1 MIANSK
7 QFLRLIDVINRNGY
21 SPETWGV
28 LTDVNTNTRNYFG
41 VRAMIPLK
49 GDYLYIYLKNEE
61 ETLTWDNIVCKP
73 DMVFDF
79 GDDERLLVFDLNYA
93 DKSE

>member
-28 LTDVNTNTRNYFG
+28 LTNVKTNTRDYFG
-41 VRAMIPLK
+41 VRAMIPLT
-49 GDYLYIYLKNEE
+49 GDYLYIYTKDEE
-61 ETLTWDNIVCKP
+61 EVLTWDETVCKP

-79 GDDERLLVFDLNYA
+79 DDDERLLVFDLNTVTR
-93 DKSE
+93 

>member
-21 SPETWGV
+21 DPETWGV
-28 LTDVNTNTRNYFG
+28 LTDVNTNTKAYFG
-41 VRAMIPLK
+41 VCAMIQLT
-49 GDYLYIYLKNEE
+49 GDYLYIYTDEE
-61 ETLTWDNIVCKP
+61 ESLRWDDTVCNP

-79 GDDERLLVFDLNYA
+79 DDDERLLVFDLNTVTR
-93 DKSE
+93 

>member
-1 MIANSK
+1 MIANFK

-21 SPETWGV
+21 SPEIWGV
-28 LTDVNTNTRNYFG
+28 LTDVKTNTRDYFG

-49 GDYLYIYLKNEE
+49 GDYLYIYLRNEE
-61 ETLTWDNIVCKP
+61 ETLTWDDIVIKP

-79 GDDERLLVFDLNYA
+79 DNDERLLVFDLNY
-93 DKSE
+93 SITC

>member
-21 SPETWGV
+21 DPGMWGL
-28 LTDVNTNTRNYFG
+28 LTDAKTNTRDYFG

-49 GDYLYIYLKNEE
+49 GDYLYIYTKNEE
-61 ETLTWDNIVCKP
+61 ESLTWDDTVCNP

-79 GDDERLLVFDLNYA
+79 DDDERLLVFDLNA
-93 DKSE
+93 VTR

>member
-28 LTDVNTNTRNYFG
+28 LTGVKTDTRDYFG
-41 VRAMIPLK
+41 VRAMIPLT
-49 GDYLYIYLKNEE
+49 GDYLYIYTKDEE
-61 ETLTWDNIVCKP
+61 EVLTWDETVCKP

-79 GDDERLLVFDLNYA
+79 DDDERLLVFDLNTVTR
-93 DKSE
+93 

>member
-7 QFLRLIDVINRNGY
+7 QFLRLIDVINCNGY

-28 LTDVNTNTRNYFG
+28 LTDVKTNTRDYFG

-61 ETLTWDNIVCKP
+61 ETLTWDDIVIKP

-79 GDDERLLVFDLNYA
+79 DNDERLLVFDLNY
-93 DKSE
+93 SITC

>member
-41 VRAMIPLK
+41 VRAMIQLT
-49 GDYLYIYLKNEE
+49 GDYLYIYTKDEE
-61 ETLTWDNIVCKP
+61 ESLRWDDTVCNP

-79 GDDERLLVFDLNYA
+79 DDDERLLVFDLNQVTR
-93 DKSE
+93 

>member
-1 MIANSK
+1 MIANFK
-7 QFLRLIDVINRNGY
+7 QFLRLIDVINCNGY
-21 SPETWGV
+21 SSETWGV
-28 LTDVNTNTRNYFG
+28 LQNEKTNTRDYFG

-61 ETLTWDNIVCKP
+61 ETLTWGNIVCKP

>member
-1 MIANSK
+1 MIANPK

-28 LTDVNTNTRNYFG
+28 LTNVKTNTMDYFG
-41 VRAMIPLK
+41 VRAMIPLT
-49 GDYLYIYLKNEE
+49 GDYLYIYTKDAEE
-61 ETLTWDNIVCKP
+61 VLTWDESVCKP

-79 GDDERLLVFDLNYA
+79 DDDERLLVFDLNTVTR
-93 DKSE
+93 

>member
-1 MIANSK
+1 MIANPK

-28 LTDVNTNTRNYFG
+28 LTNVKTNTRDYFG
-41 VRAMIPLK
+41 VRAMIPLT
-49 GDYLYIYLKNEE
+49 GDYLYIYTKYEE
-61 ETLTWDNIVCKP
+61 EVLTWDETVCKP

-79 GDDERLLVFDLNYA
+79 DDDERLLVFDLNTVTR
-93 DKSE
+93 

>member
-21 SPETWGV
+21 SPGTWGV

-41 VRAMIPLK
+41 VGARIQLT
-49 GDYLYIYLKNEE
+49 GDYLYIYTKDEE
-61 ETLTWDNIVCKP
+61 EALRWDDTVCNP

-79 GDDERLLVFDLNYA
+79 ADGERLLVFDLNTVTR
-93 DKSE
+93 